1 MARARWKI
9 FLLQPKAVLS
19 LTVLGCLFLIS
30 IFAYTLS
37 PDKSPNANTMTL
49 ELSAKSPGFSTSVLL
64 LPKKVK
70 SDSSGFWNR
79 FWHGTPSNYT
89 EMPINGYWKNN
100 NKLVVR
106 HYIDEGLEDTIS
118 VPIKELQ
125 FREPIQAN
133 IIKRMYWLGTD
144 RYGRDILSRLLIGSR
159 VSLSVGFIAVFLSIT
174 IGIFLGSIAGY
185 FGGWVDA
192 LVLWLINILWSI
204 PTLLLVFAIT
214 ITIGKGFWELFIA
227 IGLTM
232 WVGTARLVRGQVMS
246 IKNLDY
252 ITSAKLMGIPS
263 YNIIIKHILPN
274 IVGPLMVVAS
284 SNFAAAML
292 TEAGLSFLGI
302 GIQPPQPSWGLM
314 IKEHYNFLMTDRPF
328 LAIIPGLALVLVV
341 YSIHILGNVLRDY
354 FDVKSEH

>member
-19 LTVLGCLFLIS
+19 LTVLGSLFFIA
-30 IFAYTLS
+30 IFAYVLS
-37 PDKSPNANTMTL
+37 PDNAPYANTMTL
-49 ELSAKSPGFSTSVLL
+49 ELSSKNPGFSTQVLL
-64 LPKKVK
+64 IPKKVK
-70 SDSSGFWNR
+70 SDSSGLWNR
-79 FWHGTPSNYT
+79 FWHGTSSNYT

-118 VPIKELQ
+118 VPITELQ
-125 FREPIQAN
+125 FREHIQTN
-133 IIKRMYWLGTD
+133 IIKRKFLLGTD

-159 VSLSVGFIAVFLSIT
+159 VSLSVGFIAVILSLT

-185 FGGWVDA
+185 FGDWIDA
-192 LVLWLINILWSI
+192 VVLWFINILWSI
-204 PTLLLVFAIT
+204 PTILLVFAIT
-214 ITIGKGFWELFIA
+214 ISIGKGFWELFIA

-246 IKNLDY
+246 IKKLDY
-252 ITSAKLMGIPS
+252 ITSAKLMGIS
-263 YNIIIKHILPN
+263 SSMIIIKHILPN
-274 IVGPLMVVAS
+274 IIGPIIVVAS

-314 IKEHYNFLMTDRPF
+314 IKEHYNFLMTNRPL

-341 YSIHILGNVLRDY
+341 YAVHILGNVLRDY
-354 FDVKSEH
+354 FDIKSE